1 MAAITSSAIAELA
14 VRAYRWF
21 LGNKPEAHLLVVV
34 QGRGQHKGLLQA
46 LSTSIAGIVVCYYDV
61 IEIRKIIPP
70 MYAQKG
76 QNDSFTDLYQRSTCR
91 CLKKGPCAVPTT

>member
-1 MAAITSSAIAELA
+1 MAAITSSTAAGLA
-14 VRAYRWF
+14 VRAYGWF
-21 LGNKPEAHLLVVV
+21 LGDEPEAHLLMVM

-70 MYAQKG
+70 CIGAEGTKQ
-76 QNDSFTDLYQRSTCR
+76 
-91 CLKKGPCAVPTT
+91 